1 MAHPSDQRLCSQGAV
16 RCVVIFVGLFL
27 VLYIVRPSILW
38 SSNLRSSVLDSCPLC
53 SCDCDEDS
61 TLPLPLDVLNSSFAD
76 CAKDNPEMNEE
87 MKKDI
92 ITLLS
97 EEINLLKNV
106 TSDSLQHTNA
116 LITGAKRAS
125 LHYQREAEKCNTG
138 METCEEARE
147 RAQAALIVERKLSEL
162 WESRARDYGW
172 NDDE

>member
-16 RCVVIFVGLFL
+16 RCVVIFVCLFL
-27 VLYIVRPSILW
+27 VFYMVRPSVLRR
-38 SSNLRSSVLDSCPLC
+38 SKLRSSGGLDSCPPC
-53 SCDCDEDS
+53 SCDCEEDS
-61 TLPLPLDVLNSSFAD
+61 MLPLPLDFLNGSIAD

-106 TSDSLQHTNA
+106 TSDSLEHTNT

-125 LHYQREAEKCNTG
+125 SHYQREAEKCNAG

-147 RAQAALIVERKLSEL
+147 RAQAALIEERKLSEL
-162 WESRARDYGW
+162 WETRAREFGW
-172 NDDE
+172 KDE